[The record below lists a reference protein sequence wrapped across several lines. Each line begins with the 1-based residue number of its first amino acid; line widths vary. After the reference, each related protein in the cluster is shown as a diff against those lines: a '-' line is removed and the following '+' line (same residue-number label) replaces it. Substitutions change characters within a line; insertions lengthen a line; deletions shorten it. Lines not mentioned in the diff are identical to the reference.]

1 MKTKNILRTFLA
13 AVFVL
18 GTMAMNAQTKI
29 YVHKSDGTA
38 TEYNIAD
45 LDSISFNPPESIANT
60 DYTKLIL
67 NEICGENLFVEI
79 YNSGDV
85 EIPMQGVK
93 LQRNGGESEWTGR
106 VGDVIPAQAYR
117 LILFRNG
124 NIDSG
129 DAPASTLQENPAFT
143 GWTISS
149 GLSNQQTLKI
159 AIIDPQGNDVDVF
172 VRGNSFTGPWGTAG
186 QTRPGRIVGVKVSNV
201 TGDNDTRPSYSRMN
215 DSTWAWAE
223 PTPGAE
229 NESKLEEIVS
239 DGYLTAP

>member
-1 MKTKNILRTFLA
+1 MKTNNILRTFLA

-29 YVHKSDGTA
+29 YIHKSDGMA
-38 TEYNIAD
+38 TSYDIVD
-45 LDSISFNPPESIANT
+45 LDSISFNPPVVETGI

-67 NEICGENLFVEI
+67 NEICGDNLFVEI

-93 LQRNGGESEWTGR
+93 LERNGGESAWIGSA
-106 VGDVIPAQAYR
+106 GDAIPAGEYR

-129 DAPASTLQENPAFT
+129 SAPASTLQENSAFT
-143 GWTISS
+143 GWTVSS

-172 VRGNSFTGPWGTAG
+172 ARGNSLTGPWGTAG
-186 QTRPGRIVGVKVSNV
+186 QTRPNRIDGVKVSNV
-201 TGDNDTRPSYSRMN
+201 TGDSDTRPSYSRMS
-215 DSTWAWAE
+215 DSTWAWAT

-229 NESKLEEIVS
+229 NESKLEDITNG
-239 DGYLTAP
+239 GYLTAP